1 MEMAKDAPSSK
12 QEFDWFGP
20 SLITSNAIGEKT
32 CIELPRDPLESRRIL
47 RTQCPTVPG
56 VYGWMNA
63 DEQLIYVGKSKS
75 LRHRLLSYFAKTP
88 NDPKVYRIRRAA
100 SQLIW
105 EPITHE
111 LLALLRE
118 QELIH
123 RWRPEYNSQGQPTR
137 RQPAYVCL
145 SNSVA
150 SHAFVAK
157 RLTEKVLAAFGPM
170 AGTGHLQESVEA
182 LNHVFRLR
190 DCPDKTKFEFGAQ
203 LTLFEEPPRAKCI
216 RFELGSCPAPCAR
229 TCSASEYKSNLR
241 RAESF
246 LRGNDTETLPMLE
259 QAMNEASR
267 KWHFERAAILRNHW
281 EALNRLDRQLK
292 RFRWSHSRINGILT
306 CPLSRGR
313 NLWAVFRN
321 GALSA
326 TIPEPRS
333 ERQVNEAIDL
343 LRFNQTK
350 KWEPS
355 AKILDINLQ
364 LIVSSWFRK
373 NIDDLRQLRSFADTL
388 DYCAAII
395 ERYRRSA

>member
-1 MEMAKDAPSSK
+1 MAKDAPSSK

-20 SLITSNAIGEKT
+20 SLLTSKAIGEKT
-32 CIELPRDPLESRRIL
+32 CIDLPRDLLETRKIL
-47 RTQCPTVPG
+47 HSHCPRVPG
-56 VYGWMNA
+56 VYGWVNA
-63 DEQLIYVGKSKS
+63 DEQLIYVGKSKT

-88 NDPKVYRIRRAA
+88 SDPKAFRIRRAA

-157 RLTEKVLAAFGPM
+157 RLTEKVHSAFGPM
-170 AGTGHLQESVEA
+170 SGTGHLQESVEA

-190 DCPDKTKFEFGAQ
+190 DCSDKTKFEFGAQ

-229 TCSASEYKSNLR
+229 ICSIGEYKNNLR

-246 LRGNDTETLPMLE
+246 LQGKDTETLPMLE
-259 QAMNEASR
+259 QAMNEASA

-281 EALNRLDRQLK
+281 EALDRLDRQLK
-292 RFRWSHSRINGILT
+292 RFRWSHSRIDGILT

-313 NLWAVFRN
+313 NLWAVFRH
-321 GALSA
+321 GALAA

-333 ERQVNEAIDL
+333 ERQINEAIDL
-343 LRFNQTK
+343 LQTTQSQ
-350 KWEPS
+350 KWEPA

-373 NIDDLRQLRSFADTL
+373 NNNDLRQLRSFAD
-388 DYCAAII
+388 AIEDCQSMV
-395 ERYRRSA
+395 ERYRRTA